1 MSQNSDTDNL
11 NDGNHTEKTP
21 FERSRFGG
29 SIKSP
34 KVKSE
39 IPVSKSD
46 LGKGAQKLW
55 QNKTTQINWSV

>member
-1 MSQNSDTDNL
+1 MNQNSKKDNL
-11 NDGNHTEKTP
+11 NDSTHSEKSP

-29 SIKSP
+29 SVKSP